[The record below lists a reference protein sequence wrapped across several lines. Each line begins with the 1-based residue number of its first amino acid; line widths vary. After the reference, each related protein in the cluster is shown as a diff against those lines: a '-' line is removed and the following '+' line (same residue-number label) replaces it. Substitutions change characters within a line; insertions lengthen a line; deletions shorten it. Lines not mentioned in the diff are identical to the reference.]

1 MSEMIVPPMA
11 ILYIAVAIFVVIKN
25 FYLLPDV
32 FTEIFKGAFG
42 LDSAVGG
49 GIGLCDEIWYSA
61 RVICERSRY
70 G

>member
-49 GIGLCDEIWYSA
+49 GIGRDEIWYSA